1 MKAMKEFGYN
11 NEAFREIIG
20 RLKFVNYFHKKILD
34 AWESPKYAS
43 QRRMNAARYASHYF
57 YVYV

>member
-1 MKAMKEFGYN
+1 MKEFGYD
-11 NEAFREIIG
+11 NEAFGEITY

-34 AWESPKYAS
+34 AWQSPKYAS
-43 QRRMNAARYASHYF
+43 RRRMNAARYASHYF